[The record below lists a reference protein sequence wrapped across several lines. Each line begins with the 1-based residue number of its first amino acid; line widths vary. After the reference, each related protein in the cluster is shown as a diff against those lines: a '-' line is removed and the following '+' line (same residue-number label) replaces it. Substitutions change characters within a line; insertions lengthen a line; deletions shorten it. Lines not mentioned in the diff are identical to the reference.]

1 MNLPRFIIT
10 GFPKCGSTS
19 LHYYLDA
26 HPDIFMPKKKELH
39 FFTQQFISKLNQG
52 PGDINAKQTQIKH
65 FNDYISLFKN
75 SSDEKIVGETSPSY
89 INYPESFEM
98 ISSQLKDPKIIIL
111 LRDPI
116 KRAYSNFLHLKREQR
131 ELETFE
137 SALELEESRKEKNYS
152 DFWYYTFNSMY
163 YDKIIKAKANFSQ
176 VLILT
181 QEEFNLETKKTL
193 KKVYSF
199 LDVDQNFVPSNY
211 NNRYNKGGLYK
222 KNLITNFIFGQGY
235 AKGLIKKWI
244 SVRPWMKNIKNRF
257 VSKFHYSAPILDRK
271 VEQKLIN
278 LFKQDVLKITKLGVN
293 TSLWNNGYFT
303 K

>member
-1 MNLPRFIIT
+1 
-10 GFPKCGSTS
+10 
-19 LHYYLDA
+19 
-26 HPDIFMPKKKELH
+26 
-39 FFTQQFISKLNQG
+39 
-52 PGDINAKQTQIKH
+52 
-65 FNDYISLFKN
+65 
-75 SSDEKIVGETSPSY
+75 
-89 INYPESFEM
+89 
-98 ISSQLKDPKIIIL
+98 
-111 LRDPI
+111 
-116 KRAYSNFLHLKREQR
+116 
-131 ELETFE
+131 
-137 SALELEESRKEKNYS
+137 
-152 DFWYYTFNSMY
+152 MY

-235 AKGLIKKWI
+235 VKGLIKKWI